1 MDRRLAAIMAADV
14 ADYSA
19 HMERDEET
27 TAAQLAACQSLIA
40 EQVAALGGRVF
51 SRAGDAALAEFA
63 SPVNAVVCAVEI
75 QKNAAIALQPPS
87 ESDRL
92 RLRIGLHL
100 ADVIVEGSD
109 LIGDG
114 INIAARIQQAAQPD
128 DVWVS
133 EAIFNQV
140 RRHSPVTFEDMGPH
154 RFKNISEPIRAYR
167 IRGEMGPYRLQVA
180 PTREQP
186 GERPAREGSIAV
198 MPFIVSG
205 ADEEQR
211 YLAEGLTD
219 DLIIELA
226 RFKQLFVSSRSAG
239 LSYGEKPVDPCRVGR
254 ELGVRYVLEGQVRRL
269 RDDVRIALR
278 LTNTETG
285 EAVWVERITRPIA
298 ELFDVL
304 EMVTRHVAATVV
316 GRVEAAEIAEARR
329 KPPSDMTAYDCLLR
343 GLEYHRQGDVTV
355 ETLRKATEWFD
366 RAIEA
371 DPDYGVAYAWRI
383 CAAAGLPGFEL
394 DRELHFA
401 ERALE
406 LDPNNA
412 EAHRI
417 MGAIQMQFGSFESAE
432 YHHRRAMELNPSDA
446 YIKARTAAFY
456 IYKGEPM
463 RALQL
468 VEEAQ
473 ALDPFLPAW
482 CLVQKGIAL
491 YALGRY
497 GEASGALF
505 ELPHPTLQSRL
516 YQAAAYIAL
525 GQLKEARELAQR
537 AIRMNDGMTV
547 ARIVADEPYR
557 DSGMREELRRRL
569 IDAGVPA
576 R

>member
-19 HMERDEET
+19 RMERDEAT
-27 TAAQLAACQSLIA
+27 TAAQLAACQSLVA

-75 QKNAAIALQPPS
+75 QRNAAMQPPS

-100 ADVIVEGSD
+100 ADVIVAGSD

-114 INIAARIQQAAQPD
+114 INIAARIQQAARPD

-133 EAIFNQV
+133 EAIFNHV
-140 RRHSPVTFEDMGPH
+140 RRQSPVTFEDMGLQ
-154 RFKNISEPIRAYR
+154 RFKNISEPIRVYR
-167 IRGEMGPYRLQVA
+167 ISGEMGPYRWQVA
-180 PTREQP
+180 PTRERP
-186 GERPAREGSIAV
+186 AERPLREGSIAI
-198 MPFIVSG
+198 MPFTVSG

-226 RFKQLFVSSRSAG
+226 RFKQLFVSSRTAG
-239 LSYGEKPVDPCRVGR
+239 LSYEGKQVDPCRVGR

-285 EAVWVERITRPIA
+285 EAVWAERIARPMA

-304 EMVTRHVAATVV
+304 ETITRHVAATVV
-316 GRVEAAEIAEARR
+316 GRVEAADIAEARR

-355 ETLRKATEWFD
+355 ETLCKATEWFD

-371 DPDYGVAYAWRI
+371 DPNYGVAYAWRI
-383 CAAAGLPGFEL
+383 CAAAGLPEFEL
-394 DRELHFA
+394 DKELHFA
-401 ERALE
+401 ERALD

-417 MGAIQMQFGSFESAE
+417 MGSIQMQFGSFEAAE

-446 YIKARTAAFY
+446 YIKARSAAFY
-456 IYKGEPM
+456 TYKGEPM

-473 ALDPFLPAW
+473 TLDPFLPAW
-482 CLVQKGIAL
+482 CVVQRGIAL

-497 GEASGALF
+497 EEAINALF
-505 ELPHPTLQSRL
+505 ELPRQSPQSRL
-516 YQAAAYIAL
+516 YQAAAYVAL
-525 GQLKEARELAQR
+525 GKVKEARELMRR
-537 AIRMNDGMTV
+537 AVHMNDGMTA
-547 ARIVADEPYR
+547 ARIVSEEPYR
-557 DSGMREELRRRL
+557 DSNIREELRRRL
-569 IDAGVPA
+569 IEAGVPQ
-576 R
+576 